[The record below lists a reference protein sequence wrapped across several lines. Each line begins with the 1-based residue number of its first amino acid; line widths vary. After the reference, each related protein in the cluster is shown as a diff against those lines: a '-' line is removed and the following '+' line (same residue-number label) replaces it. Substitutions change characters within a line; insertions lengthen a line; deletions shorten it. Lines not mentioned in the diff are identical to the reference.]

1 MNIEN
6 IDVKNSIDNARKQ
19 ISEDKTLSLGMKS
32 TVELLILIITLLV
45 NRLGVNSKNS
55 SMPPSQDPNRDQEK
69 DKKKER
75 REKTKVKSVN
85 LVHRKDTRE

>member
-45 NRLGVNSKNS
+45 NRLGV
-55 SMPPSQDPNRDQEK
+55 
-69 DKKKER
+69 KER
-75 REKTKVKSVN
+75 ELNKGPIYGFAT
-85 LVHRKDTRE
+85 